1 MAELTIHE
9 RHSEIDPNV
18 TILDLKGKI
27 TNSGGAHALR
37 ITVRR
42 LLKEGKISILLN
54 FNFEELGYID
64 SSGIGELI
72 SSFTAAYKEGGELLC
87 RISFSSFWTHQVE
100 HSLSIMKYLT
110 LFDRFTDEA
119 TAVESFNTKAE
130 AV

>member
-27 TNSGGAHALR
+27 TNSEGAHALR

-64 SSGIGELI
+64 TSGIGELI
-72 SSFTAAYKEGGELLC
+72 SSFTATYKEGGELKLLK
-87 RISFSSFWTHQVE
+87 ISHQVE
-100 HSLSIMKYLT
+100 HLLSIMKYLT

-119 TAVESFNTKAE
+119 TAVESFNAKAE